1 MNKNMR
7 HDEFAIET
15 KNVTVNKQQ
24 LVHRAETSRD
34 Q

>member
-1 MNKNMR
+1 MKKNMR

-15 KNVTVNKQQ
+15 KNVTVNKEQ